1 MQVELRRGLPRVPGG
16 EPWPPAGTVDVA
28 AAPVADT
35 PVETAPV
42 ETAPVPVS
50 ADTVEVPLRRGLP
63 RVEGGEPWPPAG
75 TVKVAAPAAAAV
87 GSADAETAA
96 VDDAEPAHTVE
107 VPLRQGLPRVEGGEP
122 WPPAGTVRVA
132 APAPEAEPE
141 PQPEI
146 EAAPAA
152 PVAATVVDDAVAK
165 TAPEP
170 APKPAQRPTPR
181 PAGVE
186 SAGKP
191 EGVARQ
197 WLPWA
202 IGALLL
208 LAAAVFGAR
217 WYVGTEAGADF
228 IARYNGIQPLPDNAP
243 VGLPGWLN
251 WAHFFNMFL
260 MALIIKTG
268 IDVRR
273 EKRPAAYW
281 QPKKG
286 GKKISVTLW
295 LHQALDVAW
304 VVLGAI
310 FFVLLFTTGQ
320 WMRIVPTS
328 WEVIPHAVSAGLQY
342 LSLDWPTENPWLHY
356 NALQELSYFVTVF
369 IASPLAIASGF
380 RMSSMWP
387 KSWNAVPVSW
397 ARAVHFPTMIYFVA
411 FVVVHVFLVLTT
423 GVRGNMNAMFA
434 ARHDATSWIGLV
446 LFLVAVGVTALGWF
460 FARASVVAP
469 VAGKTGKVSKR

>member
-28 AAPVADT
+28 DAPVEDAPVAAGAAAPVVGAT
-35 PVETAPV
+35 ETTEVPLRRGLPRVPGGEPWPPAGTVRVAAPAAAAETADVAEPAH
-42 ETAPVPVS
+42 TI
-50 ADTVEVPLRRGLP
+50 EVPLRRGLP
-63 RVEGGEPWPPAG
+63 RVEGG
-75 TVKVAAPAAAAV
+75 
-87 GSADAETAA
+87 D
-96 VDDAEPAHTVE
+96 
-107 VPLRQGLPRVEGGEP
+107 P

-132 APAPEAEPE
+132 APAPEAEPA
-141 PQPEI
+141 PQPEP
-146 EAAPAA
+146 ETEPAA

-170 APKPAQRPTPR
+170 APKPAPK
-181 PAGVE
+181 PAPQPAPA
-186 SAGKP
+186 SATAGKP
-191 EGVARQ
+191 EGVVRQ
-197 WLPWA
+197 WLPSA

-243 VGLPGWLN
+243 TGLPGWLN

-295 LHQALDVAW
+295 LHQLLDVAW
-304 VVLGAI
+304 VVLGVV

-328 WEVIPHAVSAGLQY
+328 WDAIPHAVSAGLQY
-342 LSLDWPTENPWLHY
+342 LSLDWPTENPWLYY

-369 IASPLAIASGF
+369 IASPLAIVSGF

-387 KSWNAVPVSW
+387 ASWKAVPVSW

-423 GVRGNMNAMFA
+423 GLRGNMNAMFA
-434 ARHDATSWIGLV
+434 AREDATSWIGVV
-446 LFLVAVGVTALGWF
+446 LFLVAAGVTALGWF

>member
-1 MQVELRRGLPRVPGG
+1 MQVKLRRGLPRVPGG
-16 EPWPPAGTVDVA
+16 EPWPPAGTVNVA
-28 AAPVADT
+28 DALVEAAPA
-35 PVETAPV
+35 EAAPI
-42 ETAPVPVS
+42 EAAPTPVS

-63 RVEGGEPWPPAG
+63 RVPGGEPWPPAG
-75 TVKVAAPAAAAV
+75 TVKVAAPAVPA
-87 GSADAETAA
+87 AETAA
-96 VDDAEPAHTVE
+96 IVDDAEPAHTVE

-132 APAPEAEPE
+132 APAPGAEPE
-141 PQPEI
+141 PQPET

-170 APKPAQRPTPR
+170 TPQPAREPAQQPTPR
-181 PAGVE
+181 PARVE
-186 SAGKP
+186 TAGKP

-243 VGLPGWLN
+243 TGLPGWLN

-260 MALIIKTG
+260 IALITKTG

-295 LHQALDVAW
+295 LHQALDIAW
-304 VVLGAI
+304 VVLGVV

-380 RMSSMWP
+380 RMSGMWP
-387 KSWNAVPVSW
+387 ASWKAVPMSW

-434 ARHDATSWIGLV
+434 AREDATSWIGVV
-446 LFLVAVGVTALGWF
+446 LFLVAAGVTALGWF

-469 VAGKTGKVSKR
+469 VAGRTGKVSKR

>member
-16 EPWPPAGTVDVA
+16 EPWPPAGTVNVA
-28 AAPVADT
+28 DALVEAAPIEA
-35 PVETAPV
+35 AP
-42 ETAPVPVS
+42 TPVS

-63 RVEGGEPWPPAG
+63 RVPGGEPWPPAG
-75 TVKVAAPAAAAV
+75 TVKGAAPAVPA
-87 GSADAETAA
+87 AETAT

-107 VPLRQGLPRVEGGEP
+107 VPLRQGMPRVPGGEP

-132 APAPEAEPE
+132 APAPGAEPE
-141 PQPEI
+141 PQP
-146 EAAPAA
+146 AR
-152 PVAATVVDDAVAK
+152 
-165 TAPEP
+165 EP
-170 APKPAQRPTPR
+170 AQQPTPR
-181 PAGVE
+181 PARVE
-186 SAGKP
+186 TAGKP

-243 VGLPGWLN
+243 TGLPGWLN

-295 LHQALDVAW
+295 LHQALDIAW
-304 VVLGAI
+304 VVLGVV

-380 RMSSMWP
+380 RMSGMWP
-387 KSWNAVPVSW
+387 ASWKAVPMSW

-434 ARHDATSWIGLV
+434 AREDATSWIGVV
-446 LFLVAVGVTALGWF
+446 LFLVAAGVTALGWF

-469 VAGKTGKVSKR
+469 VAGRTGKVSKR

>member
-1 MQVELRRGLPRVPGG
+1 MQVKLRRGLPRVPGG
-16 EPWPPAGTVDVA
+16 EPWPPAGTVEVA
-28 AAPVADT
+28 DALVEAAPIEA
-35 PVETAPV
+35 API
-42 ETAPVPVS
+42 EAAPTPVS

-63 RVEGGEPWPPAG
+63 RVPGGEPWPPAG
-75 TVKVAAPAAAAV
+75 TVKGAAPAVPA
-87 GSADAETAA
+87 AETAT

-107 VPLRQGLPRVEGGEP
+107 VPLRQGMPRVPGGEP

-132 APAPEAEPE
+132 APAPGAEPE
-141 PQPEI
+141 PQP
-146 EAAPAA
+146 AR
-152 PVAATVVDDAVAK
+152 
-165 TAPEP
+165 EP
-170 APKPAQRPTPR
+170 AQQPTPR
-181 PAGVE
+181 PARVE
-186 SAGKP
+186 TAGKP

-243 VGLPGWLN
+243 TGLPGWLN

-295 LHQALDVAW
+295 LHQALDIAW
-304 VVLGAI
+304 VVLGVV

-380 RMSSMWP
+380 RMSGMWP
-387 KSWNAVPVSW
+387 ASWKAVPMSW

-434 ARHDATSWIGLV
+434 AREDATSWIGVV
-446 LFLVAVGVTALGWF
+446 LFLVAAGVTALGWF

-469 VAGKTGKVSKR
+469 VAGRTGKVSKR

>member
-1 MQVELRRGLPRVPGG
+1 MQVELRQGLPRVPGG
-16 EPWPPAGTVDVA
+16 EPWPPAGTVDVKGAPVEDAAVDAGAADSA
-28 AAPVADT
+28 AAPVAGAA
-35 PVETAPV
+35 ETA
-42 ETAPVPVS
+42 EVS
-50 ADTVEVPLRRGLP
+50 LRRGLP

-75 TVKVAAPAAAAV
+75 TVRVAAPAAAAAV
-87 GSADAETAA
+87 PTAVAETT
-96 VDDAEPAHTVE
+96 DPAEPEHTVE

-132 APAPEAEPE
+132 APAPVAETEPE
-141 PQPEI
+141 TEPET
-146 EAAPAA
+146 AAP
-152 PVAATVVDDAVAK
+152 AATVVDDAVAK

-170 APKPAQRPTPR
+170 APQPAQ
-181 PAGVE
+181 AKSAVE
-186 SAGKP
+186 GKP
-191 EGVARQ
+191 EGVAKQ

-295 LHQALDVAW
+295 LHQLLDVAW
-304 VVLGAI
+304 VALGAI

-328 WEVIPHAVSAGLQY
+328 WDAIPHAVSAGLQY

-356 NALQELSYFVTVF
+356 NALQELSYFITVF

-387 KSWNAVPVSW
+387 ASWKAVPMSW

-434 ARHDATSWIGLV
+434 AREDATSWIGV
-446 LFLVAVGVTALGWF
+446 VMFLVAAGVTALGWF

>member
-1 MQVELRRGLPRVPGG
+1 MQVKLRRGLPRVPGG
-16 EPWPPAGTVDVA
+16 EPWPPAGTVDVEGAVA
-28 AAPVADT
+28 AAAEPVAGGAAAGAT
-35 PVETAPV
+35 ETA
-42 ETAPVPVS
+42 
-50 ADTVEVPLRRGLP
+50 EVPLRRGLP
-63 RVEGGEPWPPAG
+63 RV
-75 TVKVAAPAAAAV
+75 
-87 GSADAETAA
+87 S
-96 VDDAEPAHTVE
+96 
-107 VPLRQGLPRVEGGEP
+107 GGEP

-132 APAPEAEPE
+132 APAPVTEPAPE
-141 PQPEI
+141 PQPET
-146 EAAPAA
+146 AAPG
-152 PVAATVVDDAVAK
+152 ATVVDDAVAK

-170 APKPAQRPTPR
+170 APKPAQAAPV
-181 PAGVE
+181 AQ

-191 EGVARQ
+191 EGVAKQ

-208 LAAAVFGAR
+208 LAAAIFGAR
-217 WYVGTEAGADF
+217 WYVGTETGADF

-243 VGLPGWLN
+243 TGLPGWLN

-295 LHQALDVAW
+295 LHQLLDVAW
-304 VVLGAI
+304 VALGAI

-328 WEVIPHAVSAGLQY
+328 WDAIPHAVSAGLQY

-356 NALQELSYFVTVF
+356 NALQELSYFITVF
-369 IASPLAIASGF
+369 IASPLAIVSGF

-387 KSWNAVPVSW
+387 ASWKAVPVSW

-423 GVRGNMNAMFA
+423 GLRGNMNAMFA
-434 ARHDATSWIGLV
+434 SREDATSWIGV
-446 LFLVAVGVTALGWF
+446 VFFLVAAGVTALGWF

>member
-16 EPWPPAGTVDVA
+16 EPWPPACTVDVA
-28 AAPVADT
+28 GAPVEDAAPVVTPAADAT
-35 PVETAPV
+35 QTA
-42 ETAPVPVS
+42 EVPLRRGLPRVPGGEPWPPAGTVRVAVPAAS
-50 ADTVEVPLRRGLP
+50 AAAAAEAADVADVAEPAHTVEVPLRRGLP
-63 RVEGGEPWPPAG
+63 RVEGG
-75 TVKVAAPAAAAV
+75 
-87 GSADAETAA
+87 D
-96 VDDAEPAHTVE
+96 
-107 VPLRQGLPRVEGGEP
+107 P

-132 APAPEAEPE
+132 APEPEAEPE
-141 PQPEI
+141 PQPET
-146 EAAPAA
+146 AAP
-152 PVAATVVDDAVAK
+152 AATVVDDAVAK
-165 TAPEP
+165 TAP
-170 APKPAQRPTPR
+170 APKPK
-181 PAGVE
+181 PAPQPAPAPAT
-186 SAGKP
+186 AGEP

-217 WYVGTEAGADF
+217 WFVGTEAGADF
-228 IARYNGIQPLPDNAP
+228 IARYDGVQPLPDNAP
-243 VGLPGWLN
+243 TGLPGWLN

-281 QPKKG
+281 QPKNG

-295 LHQALDVAW
+295 LHQLLDVTW
-304 VVLGAI
+304 VALGVV
-310 FFVLLFTTGQ
+310 FYVLLFTTGQ

-328 WEVIPHAVSAGLQY
+328 WDAIPHAVSAGLQY
-342 LSLDWPTENPWLHY
+342 LSLDWPTENPWVHY

-387 KSWNAVPVSW
+387 KSWTAVPVSW

-411 FVVVHVFLVLTT
+411 FIVVHVFLVLTT
-423 GVRGNMNAMFA
+423 GLRGNFNAMFA
-434 ARHDATSWIGLV
+434 SREDATSWIGVV
-446 LFLVAVGVTALGWF
+446 LFLVAAGVTALGWR

>member
-28 AAPVADT
+28 DAQVEDAPVGAGAAGDGAAAPVVGAT
-35 PVETAPV
+35 ETTEVPLRRGLPRVPGGEPWPPAGTVRVAAPAAAAETADVAEPAH
-42 ETAPVPVS
+42 TI
-50 ADTVEVPLRRGLP
+50 EVPLRRGLP

-75 TVKVAAPAAAAV
+75 A
-87 GSADAETAA
+87 
-96 VDDAEPAHTVE
+96 
-107 VPLRQGLPRVEGGEP
+107 
-122 WPPAGTVRVA
+122 VRVA
-132 APAPEAEPE
+132 APAPVAEPTPE
-141 PQPEI
+141 PQPEP
-146 EAAPAA
+146 ETEPAA

-170 APKPAQRPTPR
+170 APKPTPKPAQQPTPQ
-181 PAGVE
+181 PARVE
-186 SAGKP
+186 GKP

-295 LHQALDVAW
+295 LHQLLDVAW
-304 VVLGAI
+304 VVLGVV

-328 WEVIPHAVSAGLQY
+328 WDAIPHAVSAGLQY
-342 LSLDWPTENPWLHY
+342 LSLDWPTENPWLYY
-356 NALQELSYFVTVF
+356 NALQELSYFITVF

-387 KSWNAVPVSW
+387 ASWKAVPMSW

-434 ARHDATSWIGLV
+434 AREDATSWIGV
-446 LFLVAVGVTALGWF
+446 VMFLVAAGVTALGWF

-469 VAGKTGKVSKR
+469 VAGRTGKVSKR

>member
-1 MQVELRRGLPRVPGG
+1 MQVKLRRGLPRVPGG
-16 EPWPPAGTVDVA
+16 EPWPPAGTVDVEGAVA
-28 AAPVADT
+28 AAAEPVAGGAAAGAT
-35 PVETAPV
+35 ETA
-42 ETAPVPVS
+42 
-50 ADTVEVPLRRGLP
+50 EVPLRRGLP
-63 RVEGGEPWPPAG
+63 RVSGGEPWPPAG
-75 TVKVAAPAAAAV
+75 TVRVAAPAAADAAAAPA
-87 GSADAETAA
+87 SAAETT
-96 VDDAEPAHTVE
+96 DPAEPSHTVE

-132 APAPEAEPE
+132 APAPVTEPAPE
-141 PQPEI
+141 PQPET
-146 EAAPAA
+146 AAPG
-152 PVAATVVDDAVAK
+152 ATVVDDAVAK

-170 APKPAQRPTPR
+170 APKPAQAAPV
-181 PAGVE
+181 AQ

-191 EGVARQ
+191 EGVAKQ

-208 LAAAVFGAR
+208 LAAAIFGAR
-217 WYVGTEAGADF
+217 WYVGTETGADF

-243 VGLPGWLN
+243 TGLPGWLN

-295 LHQALDVAW
+295 LHQLLDVAW
-304 VVLGAI
+304 VALGAI

-328 WEVIPHAVSAGLQY
+328 WDVIPHAVSAGLQY

-369 IASPLAIASGF
+369 IASPLAIVSGF

-387 KSWNAVPVSW
+387 ASWKAVPVSW

-423 GVRGNMNAMFA
+423 GLRGNMNAMFA
-434 ARHDATSWIGLV
+434 SREDATSWIGV
-446 LFLVAVGVTALGWF
+446 VFFLVAAGVTALGWF

>member
-16 EPWPPAGTVDVA
+16 EPWPPAGTVE
-28 AAPVADT
+28 VAD
-35 PVETAPV
+35 APV
-42 ETAPVPVS
+42 EAALVEAAPIEAAPTPVS
-50 ADTVEVPLRRGLP
+50 ADTGEVPLRRGLP
-63 RVEGGEPWPPAG
+63 RVPGGEPWPPAG
-75 TVKVAAPAAAAV
+75 TVKVAAPAVPA
-87 GSADAETAA
+87 AETAT

-132 APAPEAEPE
+132 APAPGAEPE
-141 PQPEI
+141 PQP
-146 EAAPAA
+146 AR
-152 PVAATVVDDAVAK
+152 
-165 TAPEP
+165 EP
-170 APKPAQRPTPR
+170 AQQPTPL
-181 PAGVE
+181 PARVE
-186 SAGKP
+186 TAGKP

-243 VGLPGWLN
+243 TGLPGWLN

-260 MALIIKTG
+260 MALIVKTG

-295 LHQALDVAW
+295 LHQALDIAW
-304 VVLGAI
+304 VVLGVV

-380 RMSSMWP
+380 RMSGMWP
-387 KSWNAVPVSW
+387 ASWKAVPMSW

-434 ARHDATSWIGLV
+434 AREDATSWIGVV
-446 LFLVAVGVTALGWF
+446 LFLVAAGATALGWF

-469 VAGKTGKVSKR
+469 VAGRTGKVSKR

>member
-28 AAPVADT
+28 DAPTEDTAADVAPVADAA
-35 PVETAPV
+35 ETA
-42 ETAPVPVS
+42 
-50 ADTVEVPLRRGLP
+50 EVALRRGLP
-63 RVEGGEPWPPAG
+63 RVPGGEPWPPAG
-75 TVKVAAPAAAAV
+75 SVRVAVPAAAGA
-87 GSADAETAA
+87 SAAA
-96 VDDAEPAHTVE
+96 ADVADVAEPAHTVE

-132 APAPEAEPE
+132 APEPEAEPE
-141 PQPEI
+141 PQPET
-146 EAAPAA
+146 AA

-170 APKPAQRPTPR
+170 APKPAPK
-181 PAGVE
+181 PAPQPAPA
-186 SAGKP
+186 SATAGKP
-191 EGVARQ
+191 EGVVRQ

-243 VGLPGWLN
+243 TGLPGWLN

-295 LHQALDVAW
+295 LHQLLDVAW
-304 VVLGAI
+304 VVLGVV

-328 WEVIPHAVSAGLQY
+328 WDAIPHAVSAGLQY
-342 LSLDWPTENPWLHY
+342 LSLDWPTENPWLYY

-369 IASPLAIASGF
+369 IASPLAIVSGF

-387 KSWNAVPVSW
+387 ASWKAVPVSW

-423 GVRGNMNAMFA
+423 GLRGNMNAMFA
-434 ARHDATSWIGLV
+434 AREDATSWIGVV
-446 LFLVAVGVTALGWF
+446 LFLVAAGVTALGWF

>member
-1 MQVELRRGLPRVPGG
+1 MQVELRRGLPRVPGGDPWPPAGTVDVEGAPVEDAAADVAPVADAAETAEVALRRGLPRVPGG
-16 EPWPPAGTVDVA
+16 EPWPPAGTVRVA
-28 AAPVADT
+28 VPAA
-35 PVETAPV
+35 
-42 ETAPVPVS
+42 S
-50 ADTVEVPLRRGLP
+50 
-63 RVEGGEPWPPAG
+63 
-75 TVKVAAPAAAAV
+75 AAAAAEA
-87 GSADAETAA
+87 ADVAD
-96 VDDAEPAHTVE
+96 VAEPAHTVE

-122 WPPAGTVRVA
+122 WPPAGTVHVA
-132 APAPEAEPE
+132 APEPVAEPE
-141 PQPEI
+141 PELQPESA
-146 EAAPAA
+146 AAP
-152 PVAATVVDDAVAK
+152 AATVVDDAVAK
-165 TAPEP
+165 TAPEKP
-170 APKPAQRPTPR
+170 APKPTPQPAPAQAT
-181 PAGVE
+181 
-186 SAGKP
+186 AGKP
-191 EGVARQ
+191 EGVAKQ

-208 LAAAVFGAR
+208 LAAAIFGAR

-228 IARYNGIQPLPDNAP
+228 IARYNGVQPLPDNAP
-243 VGLPGWLN
+243 TGLPAWLN

-295 LHQALDVAW
+295 LHQLLDVAW
-304 VVLGAI
+304 VALGVV
-310 FFVLLFTTGQ
+310 FYVLLFTTGQ

-328 WEVIPHAVSAGLQY
+328 WDAIPHAVSAGLQY

-369 IASPLAIASGF
+369 IAAPLAIASGF
-380 RMSSMWP
+380 RMSGMWP
-387 KSWNAVPVSW
+387 ASWKAVPVSL
-397 ARAVHFPTMIYFVA
+397 ARAVHFPIMIYFVA
-411 FVVVHVFLVLTT
+411 FIVVHVFLVLTT
-423 GVRGNMNAMFA
+423 GLRGNFNAMFA
-434 ARHDATSWIGLV
+434 SREDATSWIGVV
-446 LFLVAVGVTALGWF
+446 LFLVAAGVTAVGWF

>member
-28 AAPVADT
+28 DAPVEDAAADVAPVADAA
-35 PVETAPV
+35 EA
-42 ETAPVPVS
+42 
-50 ADTVEVPLRRGLP
+50 ADVALRRGLP
-63 RVEGGEPWPPAG
+63 RVPGGEPWPPAG
-75 TVKVAAPAAAAV
+75 TVRVAAPAAAA
-87 GSADAETAA
+87 GAAAAAEAAD
-96 VDDAEPAHTVE
+96 VAEPAHTVE

-132 APAPEAEPE
+132 APEPVAEPE
-141 PQPEI
+141 PQPETA
-146 EAAPAA
+146 AAP
-152 PVAATVVDDAVAK
+152 AATVVDDAVAK
-165 TAPEP
+165 TAPAP
-170 APKPAQRPTPR
+170 APKPTPQPAPAQAT
-181 PAGVE
+181 
-186 SAGKP
+186 AGKP
-191 EGVARQ
+191 ESVVRQ

-243 VGLPGWLN
+243 TGLPGWLN

-295 LHQALDVAW
+295 LHQLLDVAW
-304 VVLGAI
+304 VVLGVV

-328 WEVIPHAVSAGLQY
+328 WDAIPHAVSAGLQY
-342 LSLDWPTENPWLHY
+342 LSLDWPTENPWLYY

-369 IASPLAIASGF
+369 IASPLAIVSGF

-387 KSWNAVPVSW
+387 ASWKAVPVSW

-423 GVRGNMNAMFA
+423 GLRGNMNAMFA
-434 ARHDATSWIGLV
+434 AREDATSWIGVV
-446 LFLVAVGVTALGWF
+446 LFLVAAGVTALGWF

>member
-28 AAPVADT
+28 DAPVDA
-35 PVETAPV
+35 APV
-42 ETAPVPVS
+42 ETAQAPVS

-75 TVKVAAPAAAAV
+75 TVRVAAPAAAA
-87 GSADAETAA
+87 AEPAA
-96 VDDAEPAHTVE
+96 VDPAEPAHTVE
-107 VPLRQGLPRVEGGEP
+107 VPLRRGLPRVEGGEP

-132 APAPEAEPE
+132 APAPEAETE
-141 PQPEI
+141 PQPET
-146 EAAPAA
+146 ETAPAA

-170 APKPAQRPTPR
+170 APKPAQQPTPQ
-181 PAGVE
+181 PARVE
-186 SAGKP
+186 GKP

-286 GKKISVTLW
+286 GRKISVTLW
-295 LHQALDVAW
+295 LHQLLDVAW
-304 VVLGAI
+304 VVLGVV

-328 WEVIPHAVSAGLQY
+328 WDAIPHAVSAGLQY
-342 LSLDWPTENPWLHY
+342 LSLDWPTENPWLYY
-356 NALQELSYFVTVF
+356 NALQELSYFITVF

-387 KSWNAVPVSW
+387 ASWKAVPMSW

-434 ARHDATSWIGLV
+434 AREDATSWIGV
-446 LFLVAVGVTALGWF
+446 VMFLVAAGVTALGWF

-469 VAGKTGKVSKR
+469 VAGRTGKVSKR

>member
-28 AAPVADT
+28 DT
-35 PVETAPV
+35 PVGAAPV
-42 ETAPVPVS
+42 ETAPAPVS

-63 RVEGGEPWPPAG
+63 RVPGGEPWPPAG
-75 TVKVAAPAAAAV
+75 TVAAPAAPAAAVV

-141 PQPEI
+141 PQPET
-146 EAAPAA
+146 EAAPTA

-170 APKPAQRPTPR
+170 APKPAPQ
-181 PAGVE
+181 PARVE

-191 EGVARQ
+191 EGVAKQ

-243 VGLPGWLN
+243 IGLPGWLN

-295 LHQALDVAW
+295 LHQALDIAW
-304 VVLGAI
+304 VVLGVV

-387 KSWNAVPVSW
+387 ASWKAVPMSW

-434 ARHDATSWIGLV
+434 AREDATSWIGVV
-446 LFLVAVGVTALGWF
+446 LFLVAAGVTALGWF

-469 VAGKTGKVSKR
+469 VAGRTGKVSKR

>member
-1 MQVELRRGLPRVPGG
+1 MQVKLRRGLPRVPGG
-16 EPWPPAGTVDVA
+16 EPWPPAGTVNVA
-28 AAPVADT
+28 DALVEAAPIEA
-35 PVETAPV
+35 AP
-42 ETAPVPVS
+42 TPVS

-63 RVEGGEPWPPAG
+63 RVPGGEPWPPAG
-75 TVKVAAPAAAAV
+75 TVKVAAPAVPA
-87 GSADAETAA
+87 AETAT

-107 VPLRQGLPRVEGGEP
+107 VPLRQGMPRVEGGEP

-132 APAPEAEPE
+132 APAPGAEPE
-141 PQPEI
+141 PQP
-146 EAAPAA
+146 AR
-152 PVAATVVDDAVAK
+152 
-165 TAPEP
+165 EP
-170 APKPAQRPTPR
+170 AQQPTPL
-181 PAGVE
+181 PARVE
-186 SAGKP
+186 TAGKP

-243 VGLPGWLN
+243 TGLPGWLN

-295 LHQALDVAW
+295 LHQALDIAW
-304 VVLGAI
+304 VVLGVV

-380 RMSSMWP
+380 RMSGMWP
-387 KSWNAVPVSW
+387 ASWKAVPMSW

-434 ARHDATSWIGLV
+434 AREDATSWIGVV
-446 LFLVAVGVTALGWF
+446 LFLVAAGVTALGWF

-469 VAGKTGKVSKR
+469 VAGRTGKVSKR

>member
-28 AAPVADT
+28 DAPVEDAPVGAGAAGDGAAAPVVGAT
-35 PVETAPV
+35 ETTEVPLRRGLPRVPGGEPWPPAGTVRVAAPAAAAETADVAEPAH
-42 ETAPVPVS
+42 TI
-50 ADTVEVPLRRGLP
+50 EVPLRRGLP

-75 TVKVAAPAAAAV
+75 A
-87 GSADAETAA
+87 
-96 VDDAEPAHTVE
+96 
-107 VPLRQGLPRVEGGEP
+107 
-122 WPPAGTVRVA
+122 VRVA
-132 APAPEAEPE
+132 APAPVAEPTPE
-141 PQPEI
+141 PQPEP
-146 EAAPAA
+146 ETEPAA

-170 APKPAQRPTPR
+170 APKPTPKPAQQPTPQ
-181 PAGVE
+181 PARVE
-186 SAGKP
+186 GKP

-295 LHQALDVAW
+295 LHQLLDVAW
-304 VVLGAI
+304 VVLGVV

-328 WEVIPHAVSAGLQY
+328 WDAIPHAVSAGLQY
-342 LSLDWPTENPWLHY
+342 LSLDWPTENPWLYY
-356 NALQELSYFVTVF
+356 NALQELSYFITVF

-387 KSWNAVPVSW
+387 ASWKAVPMSW

-434 ARHDATSWIGLV
+434 AREDATSWIGV
-446 LFLVAVGVTALGWF
+446 VMFLVAAGVTALGWF

-469 VAGKTGKVSKR
+469 VAGRTGKVSKR

>member
-16 EPWPPAGTVDVA
+16 EPWPPAGTVNVA
-28 AAPVADT
+28 DALVEAAPIEA
-35 PVETAPV
+35 AP
-42 ETAPVPVS
+42 TPVS

-63 RVEGGEPWPPAG
+63 RVPGGEPWPPAG
-75 TVKVAAPAAAAV
+75 TVKVAAPAVPA
-87 GSADAETAA
+87 AETAA
-96 VDDAEPAHTVE
+96 IVDDAEPAHTVE
-107 VPLRQGLPRVEGGEP
+107 VPLRQGMPRVEGGEP

-132 APAPEAEPE
+132 APAPGAEPE
-141 PQPEI
+141 PQP
-146 EAAPAA
+146 AR
-152 PVAATVVDDAVAK
+152 
-165 TAPEP
+165 EP
-170 APKPAQRPTPR
+170 AQQPTPR
-181 PAGVE
+181 PARVE
-186 SAGKP
+186 TAGKP

-243 VGLPGWLN
+243 TGLPGWLN

-281 QPKKG
+281 QPKQG

-295 LHQALDVAW
+295 LHQALDIAW
-304 VVLGAI
+304 VVLGVV

-380 RMSSMWP
+380 RMSGMWP
-387 KSWNAVPVSW
+387 ASWKAVPMSW

-434 ARHDATSWIGLV
+434 AREDATSWIGVV
-446 LFLVAVGVTALGWF
+446 LFLVAAGVTALGWF

-469 VAGKTGKVSKR
+469 VAGRTGKVSKR

>member
-1 MQVELRRGLPRVPGG
+1 MQVELRRGLPRVEGG

-28 AAPVADT
+28 DAPVDAAPVEAAPT
-35 PVETAPV
+35 PVA
-42 ETAPVPVS
+42 

-75 TVKVAAPAAAAV
+75 TVKVAAPAAAVV

-96 VDDAEPAHTVE
+96 IVDDAEPAHTVE

-141 PQPEI
+141 PQPET
-146 EAAPAA
+146 ETAPAA

-170 APKPAQRPTPR
+170 APKPDPKPTPQAAQQ
-181 PAGVE
+181 PARVE

-191 EGVARQ
+191 EGVAKR

-208 LAAAVFGAR
+208 LAAAAFGAR

-281 QPKKG
+281 QPTKG

-295 LHQALDVAW
+295 LHQALDIAW
-304 VVLGAI
+304 VVLGVV

-356 NALQELSYFVTVF
+356 NALQELSYFITVF

-387 KSWNAVPVSW
+387 ASWKAVPMSW
-397 ARAVHFPTMIYFVA
+397 ARALHFPTMIYFVA

-434 ARHDATSWIGLV
+434 AREDATSWIGVV
-446 LFLVAVGVTALGWF
+446 LFLIAAGVTALGWF

-469 VAGKTGKVSKR
+469 VAGATGKVSKR